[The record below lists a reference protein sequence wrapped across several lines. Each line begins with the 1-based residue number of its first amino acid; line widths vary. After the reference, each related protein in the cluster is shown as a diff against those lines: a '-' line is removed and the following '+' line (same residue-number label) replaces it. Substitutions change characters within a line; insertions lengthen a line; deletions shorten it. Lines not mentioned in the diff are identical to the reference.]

1 MLSATPVQIV
11 VFRLPVPDG
20 QEVLEQREPNRLPIL
35 VLSVCVASGGTLSQ
49 GFRNVASLEVIRDI
63 DEPLRS
69 PSRYM

>member
-1 MLSATPVQIV
+1 MLSAIPGHIV
-11 VFRLPVPDG
+11 VFRIPVPDR
-20 QEVLEQREPNRLPIL
+20 QEVSEQREPNRFPIL

-49 GFRNVASLEVIRDI
+49 GYRNVASLEVLRDI